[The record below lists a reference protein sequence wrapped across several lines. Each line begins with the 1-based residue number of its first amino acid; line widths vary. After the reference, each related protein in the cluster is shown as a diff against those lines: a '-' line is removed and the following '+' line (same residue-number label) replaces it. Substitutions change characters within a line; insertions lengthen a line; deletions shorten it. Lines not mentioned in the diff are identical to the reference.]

1 MNYRYLRREF
11 YWTTLAR
18 ITATAAAAAI
28 PYPSYPTYADAD
40 ADEVVIDAVFED
52 WRGGRHRSQSG
63 REGDGGTTRM
73 SGTVGHDLFY
83 VGIEKRLVVVV
94 EADCRTVHVHHGH
107 DVVW

>member
-11 YWTTLAR
+11 YWTTLAW
-18 ITATAAAAAI
+18 IVAIAAAAI
-28 PYPSYPTYADAD
+28 PYPTYADAY
-40 ADEVVIDAVFED
+40 ADEVVIDAVFKD
-52 WRGGRHRSQSG
+52 GSGGRHRSQSG